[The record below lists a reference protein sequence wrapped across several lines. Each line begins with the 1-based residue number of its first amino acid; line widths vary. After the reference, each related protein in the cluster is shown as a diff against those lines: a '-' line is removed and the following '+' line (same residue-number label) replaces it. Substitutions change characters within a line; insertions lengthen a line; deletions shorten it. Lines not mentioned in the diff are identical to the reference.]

1 MVDKHRVFTLCSDDL
16 TRHEGAG
23 LERRVVSSPKT
34 SLGNRS
40 WESDRISARG
50 TRGAPA
56 AHMRPTR
63 PRRSTDAPRSLNVF
77 VYRYMYVIAYTTV
90 LHNYV
95 RVRADLEFGL

>member
-23 LERRVVSSPKT
+23 LERRVVSST
-34 SLGNRS
+34 NQV
-40 WESDRISARG
+40 WEIDRGKVIDRAA
-50 TRGAPA
+50 RGAPA
-56 AHMRPTR
+56 AQMRPTC

-95 RVRADLEFGL
+95 RVRADL